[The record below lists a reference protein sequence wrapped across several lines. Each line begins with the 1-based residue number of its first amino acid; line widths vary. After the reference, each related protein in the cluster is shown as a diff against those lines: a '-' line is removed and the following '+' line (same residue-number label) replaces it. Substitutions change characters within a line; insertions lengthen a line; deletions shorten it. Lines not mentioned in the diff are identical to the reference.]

1 MIYIV
6 EKERRK
12 KLWKKHSTTTKKRIE
27 TATKDGDI
35 KDLMISI
42 SQDCSAYK
50 LSWEEFLTLRKAL
63 IERGKAVG
71 NRWIIQCH

>member
-1 MIYIV
+1 M
-6 EKERRK
+6 K
-12 KLWKKHSTTTKKRIE
+12 KTFNNYKKRIE

-50 LSWEEFLTLRKAL
+50 LGWEEFLTLRKAL